1 MEILAFVGI
10 AVLIIGGLGVLIA
23 AFKTSVLWGLGCLMV
38 PPVSLIYLILHW
50 PDAKNPFLLQ
60 LVGLGIL
67 FVSFLGD
74 RMVAY

>member
-10 AVLIIGGLGVLIA
+10 AVLIIGGLGGLIA